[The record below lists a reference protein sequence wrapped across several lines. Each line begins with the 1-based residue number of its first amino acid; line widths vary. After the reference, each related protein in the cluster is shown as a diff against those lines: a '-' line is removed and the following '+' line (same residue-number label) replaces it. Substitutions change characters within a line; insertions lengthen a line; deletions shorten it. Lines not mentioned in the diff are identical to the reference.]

1 MRKNIIYLL
10 AALTL
15 MACGK
20 KSTTASQEEERIEQ
34 VRTTVLQPREI
45 EREISVSTNLQ
56 GYLTLNVAPSLT
68 GKIEH
73 IYREVGDRVSAGSD
87 LVRMDQTQY
96 KTTKISMANLTIEKN
111 RIEMLLKT
119 GSATQQQYDQI
130 TTQYNS
136 TKEQLE
142 FLEQNTY
149 VKAPFAGVIS
159 AKNYED
165 GELLC
170 GLQFV
175 PTHRST
181 REVSA
186 CVFFADFEEGS
197 PVVVTVDPVVVV
209 CCGLHC
215 FVPFLFCC
223 CFAFCSFC
231 FALQIYDFCFKHKQF
246 FTKFFVFFAFFS
258 SIGFEVFVD
267 GLDEL
272 VKAADNGILPACRLD
287 VGLVCPLAVGLGVF
301 PDLQLEGEVV
311 VAVARQ
317 YKHKVRHAG
326 THAHRLELGRFFRVP
341 LASVGDME
349 QCPRPY
355 PVLEVEP
362 LDA

>member
-1 MRKNIIYLL
+1 MKNEVNRAFMAKKKIFIYSL

-20 KSTTASQEEERIEQ
+20 KSDTTSQEEERVEQ

-56 GYLTLNVAPSLT
+56 GYLTQNVAPSLT

-96 KTTKISMANLTIEKN
+96 KTTKITMANLEIEKN

-159 AKNYED
+159 AKTYED
-165 GELLC
+165 GELYGGQPILVLTQIDKLKALVAIPETYFPLFKTGMKLTLTSEIYPDQTFPATVEIVYPTIDPASHTFQC
-170 GLQFV
+170 KIVIPNSRNLLRPGMYVTTTIGLGKANALVIPYQAVEKLVGANDRYVFIVEDGRAKRVSVTLGQRFDQDIEIIAPEIV
-175 PTHRST
+175 PGV
-181 REVSA
+181 E
-186 CVFFADFEEGS
+186 
-197 PVVVTVDPVVVV
+197 VVTT
-209 CCGLHC
+209 G
-215 FVPFLFCC
+215 
-223 CFAFCSFC
+223 
-231 FALQIYDFCFKHKQF
+231 QHKL
-246 FTKFFVFFAFFS
+246 
-258 SIGFEVFVD
+258 VD
-267 GLDEL
+267 G
-272 VKAADNGILPACRLD
+272 VKVN
-287 VGLVCPLAVGLGVF
+287 
-301 PDLQLEGEVV
+301 VV
-311 VAVARQ
+311 
-317 YKHKVRHAG
+317 K
-326 THAHRLELGRFFRVP
+326 
-341 LASVGDME
+341 
-349 QCPRPY
+349 
-355 PVLEVEP
+355 
-362 LDA
+362 